1 MKIAIIGCGEVGG
14 AYTRALRGK
23 ADLELCDI
31 VSDGRPGALA
41 KEMGLPLNAAP
52 GDWLTACDAVIAAVP
67 GKESPVAARDALPF
81 IAADALYIDVSTGAP
96 ADLFTWSENYRE
108 AERDFVDVAIVGSIP
123 IYDGATPV
131 LMAGE
136 RAEKAQ
142 AVFELMGAPVKIMDD
157 AKPGDAVALK
167 LLRSII
173 MKGLECLSIEC
184 LTAAEH
190 LGLRPQVLS
199 ALQDLDDRK
208 IADVMSALVRSHLLH
223 AKRRMHEMEE
233 SSAQLKALGFDAAI
247 TQSLSA
253 RYAATLKEA
262 AENPPSEAANES
274 LDEAIAWLM
283 PTCRTSA

>member
-23 ADLELCDI
+23 ADLALCDI

-41 KEMGLPLNAAP
+41 QDMGLTLNSAP
-52 GDWLTACDAVIAAVP
+52 GDWLTECDFAIAAVP

-81 IAADALYIDVSTGAP
+81 IASDALYIDVSTGAP
-96 ADLFTWSENYRE
+96 ADLFAWSEKYRE
-108 AERDFVDVAIVGSIP
+108 AQRDFVDVAIVGSIP
-123 IYDGATPV
+123 IYGGATPV
-131 LMAGE
+131 LIAGS
-136 RAEKAQ
+136 KANSAR
-142 AVFELMGAPVKIMDD
+142 AVFELMGAPVKIMQDG
-157 AKPGDAVALK
+157 KPGDAVALK

-173 MKGLECLSIEC
+173 LKGLECLSIEC
-184 LTAAEH
+184 LTAADH
-190 LGLRPQVLS
+190 LGLRPQVLA

-233 SSAQLKALGFDAAI
+233 SSAQLKALGFDAAV

-262 AENPPSEAANES
+262 AANPPEEGANES
-274 LDEAIAWLM
+274 LDEAIAWLTQ
-283 PTCRTSA
+283 TCRSSA